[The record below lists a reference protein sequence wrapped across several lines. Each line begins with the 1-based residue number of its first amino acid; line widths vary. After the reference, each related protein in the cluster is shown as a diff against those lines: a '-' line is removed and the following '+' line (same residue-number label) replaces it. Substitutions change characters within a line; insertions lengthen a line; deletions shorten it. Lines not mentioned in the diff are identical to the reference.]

1 MKFILLLSSSAKS
14 AIHGEAAPARRA
26 ALQGEG
32 EGRRERQAFRHRV
45 RGRGRTSSSVSNFQ
59 TYFWPLPR
67 IRSLE
72 FGPEVWGAT
81 ILK

>member
-1 MKFILLLSSSAKS
+1 MKFILLLSCSAKS
-14 AIHGEAAPARRA
+14 AVHGEAAPARRA

-59 TYFWPLPR
+59 TYFWPLYPGF
-67 IRSLE
+67 E
-72 FGPEVWGAT
+72 PWTFAPEVWGA
-81 ILK
+81 II